1 MFLKDRDML
10 PAIGFVFSR
19 KQVELCAHEIT
30 VPLLE
35 DDSKVG
41 YTVRREC
48 EQIVRKLPNFQEYLE
63 LPEYVDLVGL
73 LEKGIGIHHSGM
85 IPILREIVELLI
97 SKRYI
102 KVLFAT
108 ESFAIGL
115 DCPIKTAIFTGLHK
129 FDGQTERLLMS
140 HEYTQMAGRAGRRGI
155 DTIGHVVHCNNL
167 FDLPTA
173 TEYRGLLGG
182 GPQELVS
189 KFRISYS
196 LVLNLSN
203 TQDPPG
209 RLQETEGRAG
219 TQDSE
224 GRATIQGSSIE
235 DFAKFV
241 KQSMMYDDLQS
252 SMRNQVLYIAKKM
265 EERDQL
271 AARLGSCIT
280 PIEVS
285 RRILEIQEGIK
296 MAVNKK
302 RKEYEKELSKIKEEY
317 PFYEPDLK
325 IVQKYDAIVKEIAE
339 DQDELAFLETYVED
353 QVERLC
359 LFMVDRGFF
368 TIVVLEGDE
377 YYVLTDLGKTAS
389 SIAEIHPLITA
400 QLMHRWS
407 YFREFTVCQMVGLM
421 ALYTDVKVAE
431 KRSFPHSDDSFV
443 KGCVQEV
450 SDLYREYEDA
460 ENERGLRTGIQYD
473 EALNYDMPDLA
484 MQWTQC
490 STELECKGFVQA
502 LTYERGIS
510 VGDFTKAMLKIS
522 TISKEWI
529 NLLDGEAEHVECLH
543 KLSQVDGL
551 ILKYITTAQ
560 SLYV

>member
-1 MFLKDRDML
+1 
-10 PAIGFVFSR
+10 
-19 KQVELCAHEIT
+19 
-30 VPLLE
+30 
-35 DDSKVG
+35 
-41 YTVRREC
+41 
-48 EQIVRKLPNFQEYLE
+48 
-63 LPEYVDLVGL
+63 
-73 LEKGIGIHHSGM
+73 
-85 IPILREIVELLI
+85 LI

-182 GPQELVS
+182 DPQELVS

-196 LVLNLSN
+196 LVLNLSK
-203 TQDPPG
+203 TQDPEG
-209 RLQETEGRAG
+209 QDQEGL
-219 TQDSE
+219 
-224 GRATIQGSSIE
+224 GSSIG

-285 RRILEIQEGIK
+285 RRILDIQEGIK

-325 IVQKYDAIVKEIAE
+325 IVQKYDAIVKEITE

-353 QVERLC
+353 QIGRLC

-368 TIVVLEGDE
+368 TVVVLEGDE

-389 SIAEIHPLITA
+389 SIAEIHPLITT
-400 QLMHRWS
+400 QLLHRWS
-407 YFREFTVCQMVGLM
+407 YFREFTVCQMIGLM
-421 ALYTDVKVAE
+421 ALYTDVKVVE
-431 KRSFPHSDDSFV
+431 KRSFPHSDDPFV
-443 KGCVQEV
+443 KGCVQEI

-490 STELECKGFVQA
+490 STELECKGFVQG

-522 TISKEWI
+522 TISREWI
-529 NLLDGEAEHVECLH
+529 NLLDGDAEHVECLH
-543 KLSQVDGL
+543 KLSQIDGL